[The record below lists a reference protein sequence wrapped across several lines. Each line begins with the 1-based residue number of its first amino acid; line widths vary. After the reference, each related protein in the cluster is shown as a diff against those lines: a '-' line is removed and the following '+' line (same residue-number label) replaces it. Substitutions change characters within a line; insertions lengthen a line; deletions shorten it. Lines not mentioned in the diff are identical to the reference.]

1 MRVKAV
7 RHCSVLGGTS
17 MKKRLVNI
25 LAAAA
30 ALAVIII
37 AVLLCGCAQKDDYE
51 KCAEAFFNALQA
63 KDYDAIYDMMTP
75 SSQSSISR
83 EKLKEYYDK
92 VYSALEVTGIE
103 ASEFERVNQD
113 RDAVFNYSLKLTS
126 QSCGELSFDSSVTVR
141 ALLGFYL
148 VEWTPGNVV
157 PGMDYYDT
165 VQVRTLRGIRG
176 EIFDSSGA
184 VLVKNAYAVTVYF
197 NLNKTADFAAS
208 AQALAGILELD
219 ADALVQSMTKA
230 AAGGNDTV
238 VAAVYVPGALE
249 AEKEERALA
258 VDGVRVDRSSIT
270 PIRQAVYG
278 SAAAHLIGYSTPVTK
293 EDRSNEKYAGLS
305 EGTRVGRIGAE
316 YVYDDILRGTD
327 GAEIAL
333 RSADGSRRT
342 VLYRKEA
349 TAGQDVVLTIDI
361 GLQLEAE
368 SLMQEKY
375 SQNKSTGAVI
385 VNDPKSGRIKAMA
398 SYPTFDLNLYAA
410 PAAAKGAADL
420 IKDEALP
427 LLNRATQG
435 LYPPGSVYKT
445 VSAIAGLETGTV
457 RVDTAFPYEDEI
469 VKVTDKTDGWRPKG
483 SQWSHMIIREH
494 MKSSASYGKL
504 DMKRALVFSDNIY
517 FGWMGMKVGAK
528 DMIAWSERLGIGEQI
543 PFELNIKKSQISN
556 DPENAKLYKNDKF
569 LADTAVGHGEL
580 LITPLQLSAIFSLY
594 GNSGSIMQPYCV
606 ESICTTDE
614 LGRHTAVSVTKEQVY
629 KEQVCSK
636 ATVEKISACLEKVT
650 VDGTAKAANVK
661 GMTLVAK
668 TGTAQKNDTEE
679 IGWIAGY
686 IKEGGEHYSLLV
698 CVDGPKNG
706 TGAIKT
712 AVAKGLFTFL
722 KDEAQS

>member
-1 MRVKAV
+1 
-7 RHCSVLGGTS
+7 

-25 LAAAA
+25 LAAGAVF
-30 ALAVIII
+30 AVIII
-37 AVLLCGCAQKDDYE
+37 AVLLCGCAQKDGYE
-51 KCAEAFFNALQA
+51 KCAEEFFNALQA
-63 KDYDAIYDMMTP
+63 RDYDAIYDMMTP

-113 RDAVFNYSLKLTS
+113 RDAVFNYSLKLVS
-126 QSCGELSFDSSVTVR
+126 QKCGELSFDSSVTVR

-208 AQALAGILELD
+208 AQALAGILDLD
-219 ADALVQSMTKA
+219 ADELVQSMTKA

-327 GAEIAL
+327 GVEIAL

-361 GLQLEAE
+361 RLQLEAE
-368 SLMQEKY
+368 RLMQEQY
-375 SQNKSTGAVI
+375 SRNKSTGAVI
-385 VNDPKSGRIKAMA
+385 VNDPKSGKIKAMA
-398 SYPTFDLNLYAA
+398 SYPNYDPNLFVIGMT
-410 PAAAKGAADL
+410 PEQAAKRNSCETNGGEQG
-420 IKDEALP
+420 ITIV
-427 LLNRATQG
+427 LLNNNGGAIFDMLPQKSQEAYFERLFLTPQDVDFQAAVAAFGVPCSKTATLAEFDRAYRASLDVPGISFIEVPVPLQG
-435 LYPPGSVYKT
+435 L
-445 VSAIAGLETGTV
+445 
-457 RVDTAFPYEDEI
+457 
-469 VKVTDKTDGWRPKG
+469 
-483 SQWSHMIIREH
+483 RER
-494 MKSSASYGKL
+494 Y
-504 DMKRALVFSDNIY
+504 
-517 FGWMGMKVGAK
+517 
-528 DMIAWSERLGIGEQI
+528 
-543 PFELNIKKSQISN
+543 
-556 DPENAKLYKNDKF
+556 
-569 LADTAVGHGEL
+569 AD
-580 LITPLQLSAIFSLY
+580 Y
-594 GNSGSIMQPYCV
+594 
-606 ESICTTDE
+606 
-614 LGRHTAVSVTKEQVY
+614 
-629 KEQVCSK
+629 
-636 ATVEKISACLEKVT
+636 
-650 VDGTAKAANVK
+650 
-661 GMTLVAK
+661 
-668 TGTAQKNDTEE
+668 
-679 IGWIAGY
+679 W
-686 IKEGGEHYSLLV
+686 
-698 CVDGPKNG
+698 
-706 TGAIKT
+706 
-712 AVAKGLFTFL
+712 
-722 KDEAQS
+722 